1 MQSENPFSTYHLWN
15 ANQNKGPKHY
25 SDFMEAQQSRFQQMK
40 ARSDAWMEQQPFD
53 SPIFSSGLTSQPNSF
68 FNVQPQSPAMAQA
81 RKKKKTSYFFSGS
94 DPSAIDQTYKLE
106 AAQLGQMGV
115 NPDDMF
121 ENNPYYTNDPN
132 ALAEYKRQRKENL
145 NNYPNY

>member
-25 SDFMEAQQSRFQQMK
+25 SDFMEAQQSREQQMK
-40 ARSDAWMEQQPFD
+40 ARSDAWMEQQPID
-53 SPIFSSGLTSQPNSF
+53 SPVLSGF
-68 FNVQPQSPAMAQA
+68 FNVRPQSPAMAQA
-81 RKKKKTSYFFSGS
+81 REKKKTSYFFSGS
-94 DPSAIDQTYKLE
+94 DPSAIDQEYKLE
-106 AAQLGQMGV
+106 AAQLGQIGV
-115 NPDDMF
+115 NPDDVF